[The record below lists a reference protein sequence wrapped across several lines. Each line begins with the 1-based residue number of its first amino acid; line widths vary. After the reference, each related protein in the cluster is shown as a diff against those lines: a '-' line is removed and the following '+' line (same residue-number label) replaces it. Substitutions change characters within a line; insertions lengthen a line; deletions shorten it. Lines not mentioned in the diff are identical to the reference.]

1 MQLALPTFSFE
12 YFNSTF
18 NGFVRFNEWT
28 NYCVTMDIDG
38 WEVYVN
44 GTRKK
49 SFIDQ
54 GDLRFFDSKN
64 FNKVTYNDNV

>member
-1 MQLALPTFSFE
+1 
-12 YFNSTF
+12 
-18 NGFVRFNEWT
+18 
-28 NYCVTMDIDG
+28 MDRDG

-44 GTRKK
+44 GARKK

-64 FNKVTYNDNV
+64 FNQVTYNDNV

>member
-1 MQLALPTFSFE
+1 
-12 YFNSTF
+12 
-18 NGFVRFNEWT
+18 
-28 NYCVTMDIDG
+28 MDIDG

-44 GTRKK
+44 GTLKK